1 MRQYQKRYA
10 DSTRLCYANY
20 RRWSVIALMVCSLG
34 AQSPQYMNIG
44 RLQAVFMG
52 NFYESYEH
60 AASQYNPA
68 YGNANLLFWPA
79 EYTRTN
85 ARDHQ
90 GLLGAFGL
98 YLALPDFTDKGGVNH
113 DFYHASV
120 WGDAGPH
127 DNRIRMD
134 EADTYSLWT
143 EPTVTVDGVEKIN
156 YAEYVVPVLPAE
168 LGVVPEVCLLR
179 EEVSIGSALTLLPQ
193 GFTTLGRQ
201 DTLGVVVDQGVVPGT
216 GSDLGFPRLPDHDVD
231 ELDVVR
237 HLLAVLRADLGHP
250 ELPSVRQVGEQLILE
265 DVLDRDDGCWR

>member
-168 LGVVPEVCLLR
+168 LVIENSTHSEIGLSITRRAYGWSMSSHDDFIIVEYILQAKRAYIQSYQLSFWSSVSAILQHLQQESNLFQLLN
-179 EEVSIGSALTLLPQ
+179 
-193 GFTTLGRQ
+193 
-201 DTLGVVVDQGVVPGT
+201 
-216 GSDLGFPRLPDHDVD
+216 
-231 ELDVVR
+231 
-237 HLLAVLRADLGHP
+237 VL
-250 ELPSVRQVGEQLILE
+250 Q
-265 DVLDRDDGCWR
+265 